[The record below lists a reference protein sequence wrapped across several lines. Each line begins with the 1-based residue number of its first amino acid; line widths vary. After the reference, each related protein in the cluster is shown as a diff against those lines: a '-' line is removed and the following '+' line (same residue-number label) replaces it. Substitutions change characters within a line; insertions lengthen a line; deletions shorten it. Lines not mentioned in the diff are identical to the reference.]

1 MLACWIDAKGA
12 AGLIRGGRLLPLLLL
27 SQALAGGP
35 VAAQEDQAAPVK
47 VARAVMAPVREELP
61 LTGSVTA
68 RRLSRI
74 SPEVAGLVAAVRVD
88 EGDEVRQG
96 EVLLELDRTIADLEY
111 AGAQARV
118 KEAQAQAAEAAR
130 QRDEAA
136 ELVKKKHIAS
146 TRYEA
151 ARAAAEINA
160 AALERLQAELG
171 RQGELLRRRAVRAP
185 FAGVITKKMIEKGEW
200 VKTDANL
207 FELAEVRRLR
217 IIVPV
222 PQFYFNEVRV
232 GAAAR
237 VAFDAYPGRS
247 FPAQVSMKVPLSN
260 EAARTF
266 PVRIDLENE
275 AGLFAP
281 GMSARVVFQLGDPAA
296 ELALLLPRDAIV
308 RRADGSQV
316 VWVVRGE
323 AGRLRAQPVE
333 VQTGRASRQNIEIIG
348 GAVRAGDR
356 VVARGNEILR
366 PGQLVEI
373 KEELPVNLPLS
384 GLGVAGAGN
393 PRASAA
399 SN

>member
-1 MLACWIDAKGA
+1 MRSYWIDAKGA
-12 AGLIRGGRLLPLLLL
+12 WRLSLGGRLLPLLVLG
-27 SQALAGGP
+27 QVLASGP
-35 VAAQEDQAAPVK
+35 VAAREDQAAPVK

-74 SPEVAGLVAAVRVD
+74 SPEVEGLVAVVRVD

-96 EVLLELDRTIADLEY
+96 EVLLELDRAIADLEY
-111 AGAQARV
+111 ASAQARV

-136 ELVKKKHIAS
+136 ELVEKKHIAS

-151 ARAAAEINA
+151 ARAAAEVSA
-160 AALERLQAELG
+160 AALERLQAELR
-171 RQGELLRRRAVRAP
+171 RQAELLRRRAVRAP
-185 FAGVITKKMIEKGEW
+185 FAGVITKKMVEEGEW

-232 GAAAR
+232 GGAAR

-266 PVRIDLENE
+266 PARIELENE

-281 GMSARVVFQLGDPAA
+281 GMSARVVFQLSDPADQ
-296 ELALLLPRDAIV
+296 LALLLPQDAIV

-333 VQTGRASRQNIEIIG
+333 VQTGRASRQNIEIIA

-384 GLGVAGAGN
+384 GLGVAGAGDE
-393 PRASAA
+393 RASAA

>member
-1 MLACWIDAKGA
+1 MRACWIDAQGA
-12 AGLIRGGRLLPLLLL
+12 WRLLPLLVL
-27 SQALAGGP
+27 SQLAAGGP
-35 VAAQEDQAAPVK
+35 VAAREDQAAPVK

-74 SPEVAGLVAAVRVD
+74 APEVAGLVAVVRVD

-130 QRDEAA
+130 QRDETA
-136 ELVKKKHIAS
+136 ELVKKEHIAS

-151 ARAAAEINA
+151 AQAAAEVSA
-160 AALERLQAELG
+160 AALERLQAELR
-171 RQGELLRRRAVRAP
+171 RQAELLRRRAVRAP
-185 FAGVITKKMIEKGEW
+185 FAGVIAKKMVEEGEW

-217 IIVPV
+217 VIVPV
-222 PQFYFNEVRV
+222 PQFYFSEVRV

-281 GMSARVVFQLGDPAA
+281 GMSARVVFQLSDPAA
-296 ELALLLPRDAIV
+296 ELVLLLPRDAIV
-308 RRADGSQV
+308 RKADGSQV

-333 VQTGRASRQNIEIIG
+333 VQTGRASRENIEIIV

-384 GLGVAGAGN
+384 GLGVAGAGG
-393 PRASAA
+393 PRAAAA

>member
-1 MLACWIDAKGA
+1 MRACWIDAKGA
-12 AGLIRGGRLLPLLLL
+12 WRLLPLLVL
-27 SQALAGGP
+27 SQVLADEP
-35 VAAQEDQAAPVK
+35 VAAREDRAAPVK

-74 SPEVAGLVAAVRVD
+74 APVVEGLVVAVRVD

-96 EVLLELDRTIADLEY
+96 EVLLELDRKIADLEY

-136 ELVKKKHIAS
+136 ELMKKKHIAS

-151 ARAAAEINA
+151 AQAAAEVSA
-160 AALERLQAELG
+160 AALERLQAELR
-171 RQGELLRRRAVRAP
+171 RQAELLRRRAVRAP
-185 FAGVITKKMIEKGEW
+185 FAGVIAKKMIEEGEW

-217 IIVPV
+217 VIVPV

-281 GMSARVVFQLGDPAA
+281 GMSARVVFQLSDPAA
-296 ELALLLPRDAIV
+296 ELSLLLPRDAIV

-323 AGRLRAQPVE
+323 AGRLRAQLVE
-333 VQTGRASRQNIEIIG
+333 VQTGRASQENIEIIA

-384 GLGVAGAGN
+384 GLGVAGAGG
-393 PRASAA
+393 PRAAAA

>member
-1 MLACWIDAKGA
+1 MRACWIDAQGA
-12 AGLIRGGRLLPLLLL
+12 WRLLPLLVL
-27 SQALAGGP
+27 SQLAAGGP
-35 VAAQEDQAAPVK
+35 VAAREDQAAPVK

-74 SPEVAGLVAAVRVD
+74 APEVAGLVAAVRVD

-130 QRDEAA
+130 QRDETA

-151 ARAAAEINA
+151 ALAAAEVSA
-160 AALERLQAELG
+160 AALERLQAELR
-171 RQGELLRRRAVRAP
+171 RQAELLRRRAVRAP
-185 FAGVITKKMIEKGEW
+185 FAGVIAKKMVEEGEW

-217 IIVPV
+217 VIVPV
-222 PQFYFNEVRV
+222 PQFYFSEVRV
-232 GAAAR
+232 GAPAR

-281 GMSARVVFQLGDPAA
+281 GMSARVVF
-296 ELALLLPRDAIV
+296 
-308 RRADGSQV
+308 
-316 VWVVRGE
+316 
-323 AGRLRAQPVE
+323 
-333 VQTGRASRQNIEIIG
+333 
-348 GAVRAGDR
+348 
-356 VVARGNEILR
+356 
-366 PGQLVEI
+366 
-373 KEELPVNLPLS
+373 
-384 GLGVAGAGN
+384 
-393 PRASAA
+393 
-399 SN
+399 